1 MFSIY
6 NKPLIILF
14 IIFTI
19 SDINN
24 IIKKDKSNY
33 YSVEKQVGTY
43 NDILFLAVIIMFILE
58 KIKIL
63 NLENNLVIYLMNFLM
78 MLNYCGFTKTILQT
92 LYRVK
97 YIILNND
104 SALSRESEFKSFTK
118 RLLTV
123 IPYLFLIIV
132 FRLLLFS
139 KEPLFTSHLLGSL
152 IILIISKSL
161 SKANFKISVFT
172 SELKDNQ

>member
-24 IIKKDKSNY
+24 IIKKDRNNY

-43 NDILFLAVIIMFILE
+43 NDIVFLAVIIMFILE
-58 KIKIL
+58 KIRVLSL
-63 NLENNLVIYLMNFLM
+63 NNNIVIYLMNFLM

-97 YIILNND
+97 FILLNDD
-104 SALSRESEFKSFTK
+104 SALSREVEFKSFTK
-118 RLLTV
+118 RVLTI
-123 IPYLFLIIV
+123 IPYLFLIII

-139 KEPLFTSHLLGSL
+139 KEPLFTSHLIGSL
-152 IILIISKSL
+152 LILIITKSL
-161 SKANFKISVFT
+161 SRANFKVSIFT